1 MIKHYQL
8 IASKIKIMSPDT
20 SGMSSFV
27 QGEASWSNDVCV
39 DWANIMEPRV
49 TFPPAAAVTLYQLL
63 SHNHNPKINLG
74 WSQGNVELKVDDDY
88 FCPP

>member
-1 MIKHYQL
+1 M
-8 IASKIKIMSPDT
+8 A
-20 SGMSSFV
+20 
-27 QGEASWSNDVCV
+27 
-39 DWANIMEPRV
+39 PRV